1 MNYKCSNTET
11 HIIRTSDGAKIPA
24 DSSNTDYADYL
35 KWCAAGNTPIPA
47 DPLPNPRIDQIKAE
61 LRGIDTRRIRPLAE
75 GDTAYLDG
83 LNAQAIALRA
93 ELQSLTQN

>member
-1 MNYKCSNTET
+1 MSYKLLNFSS
-11 HIIRTSDGAKIPA
+11 HILRVNDGAFIPK
-24 DSSNTDYADYL
+24 DPSNVDYMNYL
-35 KWCAAGNTPIPA
+35 KWCEAGNTPLPA
-47 DPLPNPRIDQIKAE
+47 DPLPNPRIAQIKAE
-61 LRGIDTRRIRPLAE
+61 LAALDTRRIRPLAE